1 MNLGS
6 LNAKHMATTL
16 CSHCSESI
24 NLKRME
30 EIPCQKSQQRTREQ
44 VASKLSW
51 HVPVFFFCLFFFRY
65 TFLFLQNKG
74 PNPQLTKKI
83 AGLNCGPERLNTVT
97 PLGLVSWH
105 SRHHKTCLCH
115 CFLHCVLKK
124 YLTKNKWLCV
134 RSSLSFHDVLGHTL
148 AEICAYLSYQC
159 LLMP

>member
-1 MNLGS
+1 M
-6 LNAKHMATTL
+6 LNTWPQLYVAIAAKAL
-16 CSHCSESI
+16 IWNKWRKFLVRKANRGQES
-24 NLKRME
+24 RW
-30 EIPCQKSQQRTREQ
+30 Q
-44 VASKLSW
+44 VNCPDMYQW
-51 HVPVFFFCLFFFRY
+51 FFFCLFFFRY